1 MYFISFEKHQKI
13 YLVSN
18 TVPFNNHQ
26 ALPMVTIIVGKVVPN
41 SNTADI
47 ITCCDGADDPRRVQ
61 FQLNN
66 LTPGLPR

>member
-1 MYFISFEKHQKI
+1 M
-13 YLVSN
+13 L
-18 TVPFNNHQ
+18 Q
-26 ALPMVTIIVGKVVPN
+26 ALPIVTIIVGKIKPN
-41 SNTADI
+41 TNIADI